1 MAVLDPAT
9 ILALAVQ
16 CSPVKVDPNL
26 ILAIARVESGYDPTR
41 ISAPNANGTRDY
53 GLMQVN
59 TANFGWLGLT
69 AETALDPCQS
79 IRAGVRVLTSLSAY
93 NTGKPTAGLDNGYV
107 HKVVAS
113 YRTEIPSLS
122 QPKTTQAVPSDYKMR
137 PANILADAKAQR
149 SVLMNGWGSGE

>member
-1 MAVLDPAT
+1 MAILDPAT

-26 ILAIARVESGYDPTR
+26 ILAIARVESGYDPSR

-113 YRTEIPSLS
+113 YRSVPQVVPERIGVS
-122 QPKTTQAVPSDYKMR
+122 QP
-137 PANILADAKAQR
+137 
-149 SVLMNGWGSGE
+149 SVSLDDQLLTMTKRKR